1 MSVSGNSSSYA
12 SPVAISK
19 AAMLTYAPANAA
31 ALPRM
36 NSSAAP
42 GDMAFSTSIAV
53 AEPKMLIAR
62 YCGLRIHGP
71 LIVRTIKKLEN
82 KALRIMSGMAASNA
96 GAVSQSGAKTSLRR
110 AVKMKAFP
118 A

>member
-1 MSVSGNSSSYA
+1 MSLAGNGFVYA

-19 AAMLTYAPANAA
+19 AMMLKYAPANAA
-31 ALPRM
+31 PFPAI

-42 GDMAFSTSIAV
+42 GDMEFSTSMAV

-71 LIVRTIKKLEN
+71 LTARTIKKLEN

-96 GAVSQSGAKTSLRR
+96 GAVSPVGAKTSLKPT
-110 AVKMKAFP
+110 AKMKAF
-118 A
+118 AA